1 MQPLPFRPQQF
12 DGKFK
17 IPTFEEV
24 IDLAKRHHVGI
35 YPETKHP
42 TYHKMLGLPL
52 EGRLV
57 AALRKEGLDRRGRRC
72 SSSPSSSP
80 TSSSSTA

>member
-1 MQPLPFRPQQF
+1 VQPLVFRSHAF
-12 DGKFK
+12 DGQFQ

-24 IDLAKRHHVGI
+24 IALAKRKYVGI

-42 TYHKMLGLPL
+42 TYHQNLGLPL

-57 AALRKEGLDRRGRRC
+57 AALKTAGLTTATRRC
-72 SSSPSSSP
+72 SSSPSSSQ
-80 TSSSSTA
+80 TSSSSTG